1 MVPTKLDHRVWKDA
15 WFGAT
20 VCILGSG
27 PSLTKKSLATVQD
40 LKEMYQL
47 PVIAVN
53 SSFIPAKWAD
63 IVFFSN
69 RSWWNYY
76 QLPVRRSFPG
86 LTVSV
91 VNAADPKVMVFRNQ
105 VFRTYQN
112 SGADA
117 IALALYMGAKRIIL
131 AGFDGPDARPA
142 HWHEPHPAM
151 IRPQAGAAHWT
162 QAMQAVAK
170 AAEQQ
175 YARLYSLAPT
185 PGYAHIPALTVDQL
199 RDSSFYPTFTSRAV
213 PLHTAPRPAPPSA
226 YQRFTPQPFGAP
238 PAPRNLRLGTWSG
251 RWNAK
256 TVFVLAS
263 GPSLTPPDVEAVKSY
278 TRKHDCPVVVTNTTF
293 RMAPWAELLFFHDRK
308 WWEVHGEEVNATF
321 PGLRVTMASLT
332 APTILSLAGTGF
344 NAYRNSG
351 AGAISFAVMA
361 GAKRVITL
369 GLDGKYAADG
379 RRHWHAQHPR
389 LGDAA
394 TLPRFVKYFP
404 QLARDAAAKGVE
416 IINASRDTALTCFPR
431 ATLEDVLSSPPA

>member
-1 MVPTKLDHRVWKDA
+1 MVPIKLDHRVWKDV
-15 WFGAT
+15 WHGGT

-27 PSLTKKSLATVQD
+27 PSLTMELLDTVEN
-40 LKEMYQL
+40 LKAMYQV

-53 SSFIPAKWAD
+53 SSFIRAKWAD
-63 IVFFSN
+63 IVFFNN

-86 LTVSV
+86 RAVSV

-117 IALALYMGAKRIIL
+117 IGLALYMGAKRIIL
-131 AGFDGPDARPA
+131 AGFDSPDARPT

-151 IRPQAGAAHWT
+151 IRPPARAAHWT
-162 QAMQAVAK
+162 QAMQAVAEE
-170 AAEQQ
+170 AERQ
-175 YARLYSLAPT
+175 YARLYSLAPN
-185 PGYAHIPALTVDQL
+185 PGYAHIPALAVEHL
-199 RDSSFYPTFTSRAV
+199 LDSSFYPDFTSRTA
-213 PLHTAPRPAPPSA
+213 PLYTAPRAVPPAKPP
-226 YQRFTPQPFGAP
+226 RFTPQTSSTL
-238 PAPRNLRLGTWSG
+238 PAPRSLRLSAWSG
-251 RWNAK
+251 SWAAK

-263 GPSLTPPDVEAVKSY
+263 GPSLILPDVEAVKAY
-278 TRKHDCPVVVTNTTF
+278 TRQHGCPVAVTNTTF

-379 RRHWHAQHPR
+379 RRHWHVQHPR
-389 LGDAA
+389 LGNAV

-404 QLARDAAAKGVE
+404 QLAKDAASKGVE

-431 ATLEDVLSSPPA
+431 AALEDVLSSPPA